1 MSEAA
6 LGILL
11 MFICLLMALCFLLIF
26 VWAIRDGRFRDI
38 QAFKYWILRENEDKE
53 LRPDAETLS
62 RDRR

>member
-1 MSEAA
+1 MSEPA

-11 MFICLLMALCFLLIF
+11 MLICLLMALGFLLIF